1 MEDSYSIPDEAF
13 NDEAAWREA
22 LAISRIKD
30 PTAYA
35 ELLRYAATVM
45 TWSEDPERDLR
56 EAMGILDEAGKANW
70 SAWCRVDLASYL
82 EKGPEREQLLEEAL
96 QSFTAEN
103 DRAGISSVMTARGE
117 ENPFV
122 VAAEGLTDE
131 EQSMFLDQ
139 GYTIRWSSPIDGK
152 FRDQMEAEKLSE
164 PPDPTNV
171 PALVITTGIL
181 CSMVCVGGFLRWGE
195 APIDSLF
202 VASCV
207 GCLLSLGVIIYGISL
222 LWNVNRLPTLELENS

>member
-22 LAISRIKD
+22 LAISRVKD

-45 TWSEDPERDLR
+45 TWSDDPERDLR
-56 EAMGILDEAGKANW
+56 EAMVILDEAGKANW

-82 EKGPEREQLLEEAL
+82 EKGPQQDQLLEEAF
-96 QSFTAEN
+96 QAFTAEN
-103 DRAGISSVMTARGE
+103 DRAGISSVMTARGD

-131 EQSMFLDQ
+131 EQRMFLKQ
-139 GYTIRWSSPIDGK
+139 GYSVRWSSPINEEA
-152 FRDQMEAEKLSE
+152 RESLEAEKLIAIS
-164 PPDPTNV
+164 DPSDT
-171 PALVITTGIL
+171 PSLVITTGIL
-181 CSMVCVGGFLRWGE
+181 CSMVCVGGIIVWGDG
-195 APIDSLF
+195 PVDSLF

-207 GCLLSLGVIIYGISL
+207 GGLLSMSMIIFGLSM
-222 LWNVNRLPTLELENS
+222 LWKAKSSVSER

>member
-22 LAISRIKD
+22 LAISRVKD

-45 TWSEDPERDLR
+45 TWSDDPERDLR
-56 EAMGILDEAGKANW
+56 EAMVILDEAGKANW
-70 SAWCRVDLASYL
+70 SAWCRVDLASYM
-82 EKGPEREQLLEEAL
+82 EKGPQQDQLLEEAF
-96 QSFTAEN
+96 QAFTSEN
-103 DRAGISSVMTARGE
+103 DRAGISSVMTARGD

-131 EQSMFLDQ
+131 EQRMFLKQ
-139 GYTIRWSSPIDGK
+139 GYSVRWSSPINEEA
-152 FRDQMEAEKLSE
+152 RESLEAEKLIAIS
-164 PPDPTNV
+164 DPSDT
-171 PALVITTGIL
+171 PSLVITTGIL
-181 CSMVCVGGFLRWGE
+181 CSMVCVGGIIVWGDG
-195 APIDSLF
+195 PVDSLF

-207 GCLLSLGVIIYGISL
+207 GGLLSMSMIIFGVSI
-222 LWNVNRLPTLELENS
+222 LWKAKSSVSER

>member
-22 LAISRIKD
+22 LAISRVKD

-45 TWSEDPERDLR
+45 TWSDDPERDLR
-56 EAMGILDEAGKANW
+56 EAMVILDEAGKANW

-82 EKGPEREQLLEEAL
+82 EKGPQQDQLLEEAF
-96 QSFTAEN
+96 QAFTAEN
-103 DRAGISSVMTARGE
+103 DRAGISSVMTARGD

-122 VAAEGLTDE
+122 VAAEGLSDE
-131 EQSMFLDQ
+131 EQRMFLKQ
-139 GYTIRWSSPIDGK
+139 GYSVRWSSPINEEA
-152 FRDQMEAEKLSE
+152 RESLEAEKLIAIS
-164 PPDPTNV
+164 DPSDT
-171 PALVITTGIL
+171 PSLVITTGIL
-181 CSMVCVGGFLRWGE
+181 CSMVCVGGIIVWGDG
-195 APIDSLF
+195 PVDSLF

-207 GCLLSLGVIIYGISL
+207 GGLLSMSMIIFGLSM
-222 LWNVNRLPTLELENS
+222 LWKAKSSVSER